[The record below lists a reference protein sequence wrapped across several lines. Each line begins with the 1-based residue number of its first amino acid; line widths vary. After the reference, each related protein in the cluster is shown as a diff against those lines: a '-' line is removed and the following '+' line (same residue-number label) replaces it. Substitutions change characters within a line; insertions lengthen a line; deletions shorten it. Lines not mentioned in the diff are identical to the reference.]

1 MSTFLNMK
9 LNLGKKTREKHSS
22 PPPTFKNASIF
33 LITLICVLPPCCLEF
48 ACIKGLSGV
57 FHHII
62 SPSLFQS
69 LPPLQLNV
77 SVYLNKKI
85 EEIIKRIKKKN
96 SKSAFYS
103 NSNDKKYD
111 YKSYH
116 HFEHG
121 IN

>member
-1 MSTFLNMK
+1 MK

-33 LITLICVLPPCCLEF
+33 LITLICVLSPCCLEF
-48 ACIKGLSGV
+48 AYIKGLSGV
-57 FHHII
+57 FHHIVPPSLSNP
-62 SPSLFQS
+62 SPSIAKRVCISKQK
-69 LPPLQLNV
+69 Q
-77 SVYLNKKI
+77 KK
-85 EEIIKRIKKKN
+85 KNRRKNQKNKN